1 VDSNNYYKK
10 FYFLSG
16 DGGGGDFQAAA
27 TLNSLSLNI
36 LKPLD

>member
-10 FYFLSG
+10 FIKSG
-16 DGGGGDFQAAA
+16 DLGDLGDFQAAA